1 MVREIGR
8 AAFPQR
14 VRWKHGWSCGS
25 GPSRWAQKKAM
36 YPESQSTAS
45 AGRLVEPRRLTA
57 VLFTDVVDST
67 TAAVRLGD
75 AAWATLLERHN
86 AIVRQAVREHGGVE
100 MDTAGDGLFAVFDD
114 VADALRCARALRDA
128 LVPLGL
134 VLRAGVH
141 AGHCWTADGKCA
153 GADVHI
159 GARLAEEAKP
169 GEILASEE
177 AAALATPAG
186 MRFVDAGVVRLKGF
200 AEPRRVFVLTAG

>member
-1 MVREIGR
+1 
-8 AAFPQR
+8 
-14 VRWKHGWSCGS
+14 
-25 GPSRWAQKKAM
+25 M
-36 YPESQSTAS
+36 YPGSQSTAS
-45 AGRLVEPRRLTA
+45 AGRLATPSRLTA

-86 AIVRQAVREHGGVE
+86 AIVRQVVREHGGVE

-114 VADALRCARALRDA
+114 AADALRCARALRDA
-128 LVPLGL
+128 LLPLGL

-153 GADVHI
+153 GADVHV

-177 AAALATPAG
+177 VALGAPAG

-200 AEPRRVFVLTAG
+200 EQARRLFVLTEG

>member
-1 MVREIGR
+1 ME
-8 AAFPQR
+8 PQ
-14 VRWKHGWSCGS
+14 
-25 GPSRWAQKKAM
+25 
-36 YPESQSTAS
+36 SQSAAS
-45 AGRLVEPRRLTA
+45 AGRLSARPDRLTA

-86 AIVRQAVREHGGVE
+86 AIVREAVREHGGAE

-114 VADALRCARALRDA
+114 AADALRCARVVREALA
-128 LVPLGL
+128 PLGL

-169 GEILASEE
+169 REILASEE
-177 AAALATPAG
+177 AAALAAPAG

-200 AEPRRVFVLTAG
+200 TKPRRMFALTSG

>member
-1 MVREIGR
+1 MN
-8 AAFPQR
+8 
-14 VRWKHGWSCGS
+14 
-25 GPSRWAQKKAM
+25 
-36 YPESQSTAS
+36 PESQSTAS
-45 AGRLVEPRRLTA
+45 AERLAEPRRLTA

-114 VADALRCARALRDA
+114 VADAFRCARALRDA

-153 GADVHI
+153 GADVHM

-177 AAALATPAG
+177 AVALATPAG
-186 MRFVDAGVVRLKGF
+186 LRFVDAGLVRLKGF

>member
-1 MVREIGR
+1 
-8 AAFPQR
+8 
-14 VRWKHGWSCGS
+14 
-25 GPSRWAQKKAM
+25 M
-36 YPESQSTAS
+36 YPGSQSTAS
-45 AGRLVEPRRLTA
+45 AGRLATPSRLTA

-67 TAAVRLGD
+67 RTAVRLGD
-75 AAWATLLERHN
+75 AAWAALLERHN
-86 AIVRQAVREHGGVE
+86 AIVREAVREHGGVE

-114 VADALRCARALRDA
+114 ATDALRCARALRDA
-128 LVPLGL
+128 LLPLGL

-153 GADVHI
+153 GADVHL

-177 AAALATPAG
+177 AAALAAPAG

-200 AEPRRVFVLTAG
+200 AEPRRLFVLTAS

>member
-1 MVREIGR
+1 
-8 AAFPQR
+8 
-14 VRWKHGWSCGS
+14 
-25 GPSRWAQKKAM
+25 M
-36 YPESQSTAS
+36 YPESQTTVS

-67 TAAVRLGD
+67 RAAVRLGD

-86 AIVRQAVREHGGVE
+86 AIVRQAVREYGGVE

-114 VADALRCARALRDA
+114 VSVALRCARALRDA

-153 GADVHI
+153 GADVHL

-200 AEPRRVFVLTAG
+200 AEPRRLFVLTAG

>member
-1 MVREIGR
+1 MHPG
-8 AAFPQR
+8 
-14 VRWKHGWSCGS
+14 
-25 GPSRWAQKKAM
+25 
-36 YPESQSTAS
+36 SQSTVS
-45 AGRLVEPRRLTA
+45 AGALATPSRLTA

-114 VADALRCARALRDA
+114 AADALRCARALRDA
-128 LVPLGL
+128 LLPLGL

-159 GARLAEEAKP
+159 GARLAHEAKP

-177 AAALATPAG
+177 AAALATSAG
-186 MRFVDAGVVRLKGF
+186 MRFVDSGVVRLKGF
-200 AEPRRVFVLTAG
+200 AEPRRLFVLTEG